1 MSISILLDIVE
12 DLAGD
17 QYSAMGDSA
26 FATLNCLHNS
36 HSKVQ
41 IAAIQMYLSRW
52 RSPELDDRFID
63 SCRKLVEEGPVS
75 SVRTHALRAIG
86 NIHSGSADDIV
97 SRYLA
102 QLLKVVSLP
111 EPVQFAAYQSLRE
124 VQLGINEVDVMAAS
138 ARLANELR
146 AQLENSEFAASK
158 VMFPLP
164 FLKGVSTNELKA
176 SMSIEW
182 DFVNQV
188 LKSLGVTGGSLG
200 SSAQLKTDEK

>member
-1 MSISILLDIVE
+1 
-12 DLAGD
+12 
-17 QYSAMGDSA
+17 
-26 FATLNCLHNS
+26 
-36 HSKVQ
+36 
-41 IAAIQMYLSRW
+41 
-52 RSPELDDRFID
+52 
-63 SCRKLVEEGPVS
+63 
-75 SVRTHALRAIG
+75 
-86 NIHSGSADDIV
+86 
-97 SRYLA
+97 
-102 QLLKVVSLP
+102 
-111 EPVQFAAYQSLRE
+111 
-124 VQLGINEVDVMAAS
+124 MAAS

-176 SMSIEW
+176 SMSIDW